1 MILGSMRCL
10 VFQTDHWQ
18 NDSWFDDEM
27 LMFLQISGKVINNP
41 NISSIITKY
50 KSL

>member
-18 NDSWFDDEM
+18 NDSWFDEI
-27 LMFLQISGKVINNP
+27 LIFLLISGKVINNP